1 MVILT
6 PSGSLKLLFLFTSFF
21 KLRSRSLDLKFF
33 YFLFFKLAEKSK
45 MGFLKKRPSSK
56 SIKMS
61 FLRGPRG
68 PKSSFFKLGV
78 KRVSFS
84 WEITLFCRVK
94 RLKASLLFTL
104 FFTFFTDTFF
114 YTNTVLVESSDLYAV
129 VFLFNFFKNSRVS
142 LLNEELSVM
151 SFYFLKTRGSSV
163 RTMQVSLKSL
173 YFRSFFFKFNF
184 FLV

>member
-1 MVILT
+1 MVVLT
-6 PSGSLKLLFLFTSFF
+6 PAGSIKLLFLFTSFF
-21 KLRSRSLDLKFF
+21 KLRSRNLDLKFF
-33 YFLFFKLAEKSK
+33 YFLFFKLPAGGKLGSLSRGK
-45 MGFLKKRPSSK
+45 PTK

-68 PKSSFFKLGV
+68 PKSSFLKLGV
-78 KRVSFS
+78 KRIFFS
-84 WEITLFCRVK
+84 WEIVLSCKGK
-94 RLKASLLFTL
+94 RQKASLLFTL
-104 FFTFFTDTFF
+104 FFTFFTDLFF
-114 YTNTVLVESSDLYAV
+114 YTNTVLVESLDLYSV
-129 VFLFNFFKNSRVS
+129 NFLFNFFKNSRVS

-163 RTMQVSLKSL
+163 RTMQISLKSL